1 MLAFLNLSSIENKQ
15 TRLYF
20 VQIYETGNMRRM
32 YRRLVYALMEKKK
45 IKFEPGRNTN
55 CLFCINIICMK
66 WTKHKI
72 PIIVVY
78 YDPSFGS
85 IWFLNFSLGVHAVS
99 CNDPKNT
106 WVGVFGKSCFLLW
119 TEKYLLTLYTIH

>member
-45 IKFEPGRNTN
+45 K
-55 CLFCINIICMK
+55 
-66 WTKHKI
+66 KI
-72 PIIVVY
+72 
-78 YDPSFGS
+78 
-85 IWFLNFSLGVHAVS
+85 
-99 CNDPKNT
+99 
-106 WVGVFGKSCFLLW
+106 
-119 TEKYLLTLYTIH
+119 